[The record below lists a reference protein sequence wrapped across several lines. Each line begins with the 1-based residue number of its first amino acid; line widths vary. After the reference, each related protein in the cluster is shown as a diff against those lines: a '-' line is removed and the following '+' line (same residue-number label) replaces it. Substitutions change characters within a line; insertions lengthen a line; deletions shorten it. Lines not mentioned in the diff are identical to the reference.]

1 MTVINNKQQQM
12 IDFETSWYTL
22 GGGSSRE
29 ITEQFGLTDRDFFAQ
44 VDQLVDEAPPS
55 GLSNSELR
63 RMRQVIRRRLWMAR

>member
-44 VDQLVDEAPPS
+44 VDQLVDEA
-55 GLSNSELR
+55 R
-63 RMRQVIRRRLWMAR
+63 RAD